1 MYCLILT
8 KYIKANWKQ
17 LLNSSQFDK
26 DRACSFQAVL
36 EINEL
41 LAKVY
46 KQMLADTIT
55 VNITVPGRF
64 PLKTMPEFTTR
75 ALTKILN
82 LALPLTT
89 ICVFIPEV
97 GVR

>member
-1 MYCLILT
+1 MLAAF
-8 KYIKANWKQ
+8 KP
-17 LLNSSQFDK
+17 
-26 DRACSFQAVL
+26 VL

-55 VNITVPGRF
+55 VNVTVPRRF

-82 LALPLTT
+82 YITLTT
-89 ICVFIPEV
+89 VCVFIPEV